1 MKFNLERITV
11 DIELPISINDCDE
24 RLEVLKEEYKLLQ
37 DTRSNYKTY
46 KEYWGAIGKKI
57 QQLNGEIQILNSW
70 KAQMNQLLDK
80 ELGKKSIG
88 SNNLALTTPD
98 GIISGLYAIIQH
110 RLSHERPIKVDEKPA
125 MLAAMRWLRQSRS
138 IELAS
143 KIEVGELGNKAPA
156 NPPRT
161 KKTRRKDK

>member
-1 MKFNLERITV
+1 VKFNLERITV
-11 DIELPISINDCDE
+11 DVELPTSINDCDQ

-80 ELGKKSIG
+80 ELGKKTIG
-88 SNNLALTTPD
+88 SNNLALSTPD

-110 RLSHERPIKVDEKPA
+110 RLSHERPIKLDEKPV
-125 MLAAMRWLRQSRS
+125 MLAAMSWLRQSRS

-143 KIEVGELGNKAPA
+143 KIEPEALGNKAPA
-156 NPPRT
+156 KHSKT
-161 KKTRRKDK
+161 KKPRR